1 MNAPPALLPDPA
13 TALPAA
19 ADNTESIL
27 AALRGVVRQA
37 EHRQDLLPAAAL
49 ACLIAQRSV
58 RQVQPG
64 DMVPPRLWRSFSAL
78 IQQAT
83 RTAAAHC
90 RLRPM
95 CLLAALP
102 PAEGQFY
109 RQQLETDTGT
119 FSPDCCYLDTFIG
132 MVRAGFIM
140 LQRTY
145 LAAGGMSLVVAEA
158 HGASGAAAVGGGQES
173 SCIAST
179 PHHPARPT
187 NSSGPPE
194 MTFPSAHTNVDP
206 TLLEA
211 VDTSLRCTVVC
222 QPLLSIEHAGM
233 WGHLLGLLNTAFG
246 HRGVSSSDRG
256 IRSTWRKFA
265 GAGLLCKA
273 LEVRESAVRDGNN
286 IALHD
291 ANHFLATAC
300 NVLKQRCP
308 SGLGSNAETEV
319 STAFAA
325 LDKVSFNLLDGLSED
340 LVRLAPLL
348 DRRSPLLL
356 GYKIDFASHVVALFY
371 RHLHCHQR
379 THWC

>member
-1 MNAPPALLPDPA
+1 
-13 TALPAA
+13 
-19 ADNTESIL
+19 
-27 AALRGVVRQA
+27 
-37 EHRQDLLPAAAL
+37 
-49 ACLIAQRSV
+49 
-58 RQVQPG
+58 
-64 DMVPPRLWRSFSAL
+64 
-78 IQQAT
+78 
-83 RTAAAHC
+83 
-90 RLRPM
+90 
-95 CLLAALP
+95 
-102 PAEGQFY
+102 
-109 RQQLETDTGT
+109 
-119 FSPDCCYLDTFIG
+119 
-132 MVRAGFIM
+132 
-140 LQRTY
+140 
-145 LAAGGMSLVVAEA
+145 
-158 HGASGAAAVGGGQES
+158 
-173 SCIAST
+173 
-179 PHHPARPT
+179 
-187 NSSGPPE
+187 